1 MTGGSECSGPV
12 MHLCYTWKKR
22 KREDETI
29 DDFDDAGI
37 LKALAKLANAELA
50 RKQSAKVQSTGM
62 GCLGS
67 PLSHL
72 KRPPKPNMVN
82 SPRPVP
88 DLDVGPSLNPI
99 STIVVS
105 DAAVASTEATN
116 LAEFRRPEVP
126 PARSASQQQQV
137 GSFLLNWTLT
147 LGVIFELTLSRPL
160 KCFLLER
167 ENLFSDSVQYKL
179 N

>member
-67 PLSHL
+67 PSSHL

-88 DLDVGPSLNPI
+88 ELDVGPSLNPI

-137 GSFLLNWTLT
+137 GSFLLNWTWSHFRVNIEWT
-147 LGVIFELTLSRPL
+147 CNMFSPRKGNPF
-160 KCFLLER
+160 FLIAS
-167 ENLFSDSVQYKL
+167 NKY
-179 N
+179 